1 MTMKKMCITSNDCNT
16 KKIAIFLYFFFS
28 ATMLSTWLLNQLT
41 TKVDQE
47 HEWDHTTQKRI
58 LVIDDALEGGLTFC
72 VIQQNL
78 WLAYVRIEMVSW
90 RLHCPSH
97 SWMVINW
104 WVVPGFLDANQ
115 FFCFVMNHS
124 CVIFNLGMVLL
135 LPKWVLQ

>member
-1 MTMKKMCITSNDCNT
+1 MYITSNDCNT

-47 HEWDHTTQKRI
+47 HEFSTTQKRI

-124 CVIFNLGMVLL
+124 CVTFNLGMVLL
-135 LPKWVLQ
+135 LPQWVLQ